1 MNRGDI
7 YTITLKKGVSSELYG
22 KRFAVVLQ
30 SNSMLPRS
38 VVIIAPTSQSAL
50 DASIRPNIE
59 VQQQPT
65 KVMVEQMK
73 AVSAERLGKKV
84 GRVAAEEQWMIDD
97 ALFAL
102 LGLN

>member
-73 AVSAERLGKKV
+73 AVSVERLGKKV

>member
-7 YTITLKKGVSSELYG
+7 YTIILKKGVSSELYG
-22 KRFAVVLQ
+22 RRFAVVLQ

-73 AVSAERLGKKV
+73 AVSVERLGKKV

>member
-38 VVIIAPTSQSAL
+38 VVIIAPTSLNAL
-50 DASIRPNIE
+50 HASIRPNIE
-59 VQQQPT
+59 VQRQPT

-73 AVSAERLGKKV
+73 AVSIDRLGKKV
-84 GRVAAEEQWMIDD
+84 GQVKAEEQWLIDD
-97 ALFAL
+97 AIFAL

>member
-22 KRFAVVLQ
+22 RRFAVVLQ

-73 AVSAERLGKKV
+73 AVSVERLGKKV

>member
-7 YTITLKKGVSSELYG
+7 YSITLKKGVSSELYG
-22 KRFAVVLQ
+22 RRFAVVLQ

-73 AVSAERLGKKV
+73 AVSVERLGKKV

>member
-22 KRFAVVLQ
+22 RRFAVVLQ

-73 AVSAERLGKKV
+73 AVSVERLGKKV
-84 GRVAAEEQWMIDD
+84 GRVAAEEQLMIDD

>member
-7 YTITLKKGVSSELYG
+7 YTITLNKGVSSELYG
-22 KRFAVVLQ
+22 RRFAVVLQ

-73 AVSAERLGKKV
+73 AVSVERLGKKV

>member
-7 YTITLKKGVSSELYG
+7 YTITLKMGVSSELYG

-73 AVSAERLGKKV
+73 AVSVERLGKKV

>member
-7 YTITLKKGVSSELYG
+7 YTINLKKGVSSELYG
-22 KRFAVVLQ
+22 RRFAVILQ

-50 DASIRPNIE
+50 DASIRPDIE
-59 VQQQPT
+59 VQRQPT

-73 AVSAERLGKKV
+73 AVSVERPGKKV

>member
-22 KRFAVVLQ
+22 RRFAVVLQ

-73 AVSAERLGKKV
+73 AVSVERLGKKV

-102 LGLN
+102 FGLN

>member
-22 KRFAVVLQ
+22 RRFAVVLQ

-73 AVSAERLGKKV
+73 AVSVERLGKKV

-102 LGLN
+102 L

>member
-50 DASIRPNIE
+50 DASIRQNIE
-59 VQQQPT
+59 VQRQST

-73 AVSAERLGKKV
+73 AVSVERLGKKV

>member
-7 YTITLKKGVSSELYG
+7 YTITLKHGVSSELYG
-22 KRFAVVLQ
+22 RRFAVVLQ

-73 AVSAERLGKKV
+73 AVSVERLGKKV

>member
-7 YTITLKKGVSSELYG
+7 YTITLKMGVSSELYG
-22 KRFAVVLQ
+22 RRFAVVLQ

-73 AVSAERLGKKV
+73 AVSVERLGKKV

>member
-1 MNRGDI
+1 M
-7 YTITLKKGVSSELYG
+7 GVSSELYG
-22 KRFAVVLQ
+22 RRFAVVLQ

-73 AVSAERLGKKV
+73 AVSVERLGKKV
-84 GRVAAEEQWMIDD
+84 GLVAAEEQWMIDD